1 MSKSSSL
8 PPRSQVPIEEIWDLE
23 SVYESHEDWEK
34 ACGELTNLLPKLS
47 AYQGKIKQGPEK
59 IHEFLEIA
67 QKAGIIAGKVRNYA
81 SNYYSVD
88 TTNQRNAARLGQ
100 ARSLLSQLQAASAFF
115 EPELMEI
122 GLDTVEEWIKS
133 YPKIAFFKHTLDKL
147 RHNQKHIRSADVE
160 EILAMTSDP
169 FSGASTIYS
178 SLNNADLSFKPAV
191 SSTGT
196 EIEVG
201 QASIGG
207 LITNPDREARR
218 TAFENYSDGYLAVK
232 NTMASTLIT
241 QIKQDVFNVRA
252 RGYESSLHASLEPDK
267 IPVEVYHNLLEVF
280 KKNLPTWH
288 RYWRLRREIMD
299 VDKFHVYDIKAPLTT
314 EKPYVSYK
322 QAVEW
327 ISEGLAPI
335 GEEIVNL
342 IKKGALE
349 QRWVD
354 RVRNK
359 GKSQGAFTN
368 AAAETYPFIMMS
380 WADDVFS
387 LSTLAHELGHALHSY
402 YSWRTQ
408 PFIYGRYTLFEAE
421 VASNF
426 NQAMVRDYLFRTQ
439 TDREFQIALLEE
451 AMSNY
456 HRYFFIMP
464 TLARFELETHT
475 MVEEGKPLSA
485 DTMIDLMAR
494 LFKEGYGDEVEY
506 DHDRIGITWAQ
517 FGHMYRNFYVYKYTT
532 GISGAHALAK
542 PILAGDQDAVQRYH
556 EFLRAG
562 GSRYPTENLKQTGV
576 DLTKPEPVES
586 AFQYLSGLVDR
597 LEELFN

>member
-8 PPRSQVPIEEIWDLE
+8 PPRSQVPIKETWDLE
-23 SVYESHEDWEK
+23 SVYPSHEDWEK
-34 ACGELTNLLPKLS
+34 ACRELIDLLPKLT

-100 ARSLLSQLQAASAFF
+100 ARSLMSQLQASIAFF

-122 GLDTVEEWIKS
+122 GLDTIEEWIKS
-133 YPKIAFFKHTLDKL
+133 YPKIAFYKHALDKL

-160 EILAMTSDP
+160 EILAMTMDP
-169 FSGASTIYS
+169 FSGAPTIYS
-178 SLNNADLSFKPAV
+178 SLNNADLVFKPAV
-191 SSTGT
+191 SSTGE

-218 TAFENYSDGYLAVK
+218 TAFENYSDGYLKVK

-241 QIKQDVFNVRA
+241 QIKQDVFNMRA
-252 RGYESSLHASLEPDK
+252 RGYETCLHASLEPDK
-267 IPVEVYHNLLEVF
+267 IPVEVYHNLLDVF

-288 RYWRLRREIMD
+288 RYWRLRKEIMD

-314 EKPYVSYK
+314 EKPYVSFK

-327 ISEGLAPI
+327 ISEGLAPL
-335 GEEIVNL
+335 GEDIVKL
-342 IKKGALE
+342 IQKGALE

-359 GKSQGAFTN
+359 GKRQGAFTN
-368 AAAETYPFIMMS
+368 ATAETYPFIMMS
-380 WADDVFS
+380 WANDVFS
-387 LSTLAHELGHALHSY
+387 LSTLSHELGHALHSY

-408 PFIYGRYTLFEAE
+408 PYIYGRYTLFEAE

-475 MVEEGKPLSA
+475 MVEQGKPLSA

-517 FGHMYRNFYVYKYTT
+517 FGHMYRYYYVYKYTT

-542 PILAGDQDAVQRYH
+542 PILAGDQDAVKRYH

-562 GSRYPTENLKQTGV
+562 GSRYPTKNLKQTGV

-586 AFQYLSGLVDR
+586 AFQYLAGLVDR
-597 LEELFN
+597 LEKLFS